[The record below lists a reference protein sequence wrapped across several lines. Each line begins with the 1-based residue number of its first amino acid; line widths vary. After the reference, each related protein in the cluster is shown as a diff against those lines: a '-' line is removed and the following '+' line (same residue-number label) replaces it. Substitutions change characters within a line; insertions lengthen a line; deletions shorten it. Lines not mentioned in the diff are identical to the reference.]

1 MQIHGFGSLGR
12 RTEAGGSLVLC
23 RMFWLLVSHL
33 DKPGRWE
40 ADSSLL
46 HGAHL
51 CSKTPAVA
59 PDLPYVK
66 LTDFWRII
74 LAQEILRPNYC
85 NGIGVLSL
93 TPWKNPVI
101 TMEQQQRAHIA
112 RWQNSCVMN
121 AIQKHLPPAQT
132 HSVRASS
139 MHLSRG
145 VRSDTWDGWLSTHP
159 PTSSQGFSLPSR
171 SGYRVHWE
179 PWK

>member
-12 RTEAGGSLVLC
+12 RAEVGGSLVLFC
-23 RMFWLLVSHL
+23 MFWLLVSHL
-33 DKPGRWE
+33 GKPGGRE

-51 CSKTPAVA
+51 CFKAPAVA

-66 LTDFWRII
+66 FINFWEII
-74 LAQEILRPNYC
+74 LAWEILRPNYC
-85 NGIGVLSL
+85 DGIGVLSP

-101 TMEQQQRAHIA
+101 TIKQQQWAHIA
-112 RWQNSCVMN
+112 RWQSSCVMN
-121 AIQKHLPPAQT
+121 VIQKHLPPAQT

-139 MHLSRG
+139 THLSRG
-145 VRSDTWDGWLSTHP
+145 VRSDTWDSWLSTHP
-159 PTSSQGFSLPSR
+159 PTSSQGFSLPRR
-171 SGYRVHWE
+171 SGYRVHRE